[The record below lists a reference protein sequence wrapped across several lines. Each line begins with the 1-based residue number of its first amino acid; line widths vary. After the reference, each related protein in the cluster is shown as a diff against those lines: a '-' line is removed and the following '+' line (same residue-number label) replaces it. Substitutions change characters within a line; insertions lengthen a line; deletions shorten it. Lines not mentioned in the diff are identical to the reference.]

1 MRDPPQ
7 HEVIERRREGGV
19 LSHGYTAYVLK
30 CLWPAARYFH
40 VDNASRYLERAALG
54 ARPKSPRRLPR
65 FPTEQ
70 KRARAVVD
78 RIVYMDAEVTCL
90 QEVSGDTLE
99 LITVTVGRERV
110 HSFQLPRVPRLR
122 VGSSV
127 LRDGPENL
135 VIVTAGIKVHFEAF
149 SDDDGK
155 DFIAVRCRSGTLVVN
170 THISGDP
177 KNSPLQLKA
186 LDAWISSQPGPVI
199 LCGDFNCDEMQML
212 QSLRPGWGVAVV
224 RSDLKISR
232 PKSNQLIDHIISWNG
247 TEPVFANIENAGGIS
262 DHNLVITCD
271 MHHERRN

>member
-1 MRDPPQ
+1 MLEMRVATWNVLHWVHAQ
-7 HEVIERRREGGV
+7 NHRED
-19 LSHGYTAYVLK
+19 LS
-30 CLWPAARYFH
+30 
-40 VDNASRYLERAALG
+40 
-54 ARPKSPRRLPR
+54 R

-99 LITVTVGRERV
+99 LITATVGRECV
-110 HSFQLPRVPRLR
+110 HSFQLPRVPKLKA
-122 VGSSV
+122 GASV
-127 LRDGPENL
+127 LRDSSENL
-135 VIVTAGIKVHFEAF
+135 VIVTAGIKVHFQAF

-155 DFIAVRCRSGTLVVN
+155 GFIAVRCRSGTLVVN

-177 KNSPLQLKA
+177 KNRPLQLKA

-199 LCGDFNCDEMQML
+199 LCGDFNCDAMQTL

-232 PKSNQLIDHIISWNG
+232 PKSNQLIDHILSWNG
-247 TEPVFANIENAGGIS
+247 TEPAFANIEDVGGIS

-271 MHHERRN
+271 VLQERRS